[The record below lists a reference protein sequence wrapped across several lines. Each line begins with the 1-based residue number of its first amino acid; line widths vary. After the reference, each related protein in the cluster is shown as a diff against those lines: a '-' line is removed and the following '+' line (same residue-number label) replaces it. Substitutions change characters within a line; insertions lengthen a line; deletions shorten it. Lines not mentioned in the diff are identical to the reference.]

1 LTDESEREPSEDAL
15 PTDLVVEDDPDPEA
29 VALLEARVSEETARV
44 TAHDG
49 ERQLA
54 VFVRGADGGVIAGI
68 YGWTWGGCAEL
79 QHLWV
84 DESLRGQGVAGRLLD
99 AAEAEAA
106 RRGCG
111 QVVLF
116 THAANAGQSGD
127 RYTRRGYELVGRV
140 DDYPVGDAAL
150 WFRKPL

>member
-1 LTDESEREPSEDAL
+1 MTELHFEIEEH
-15 PTDLVVEDDPDPEA
+15 PDPA
-29 VALLEARVSEETARV
+29 DVALLEARVAEQTASV
-44 TAHDG
+44 TGNAP
-49 ERQLA
+49 EPESQLA
-54 VFVRGADGGVIAGI
+54 IFVRDDAGAIVAGVF
-68 YGWTWGGCAEL
+68 GWTWGGCCEL
-79 QHLWV
+79 AHLWV
-84 DESLRGQGVAGRLLD
+84 DERQRGQGLGTGLLD

-116 THAANAGQSGD
+116 THAANAGANGE

-150 WFRKPL
+150 WYRKSL

>member
-1 LTDESEREPSEDAL
+1 M
-15 PTDLVVEDDPDPEA
+15 DLRVEDDPDPMDIARLETR
-29 VALLEARVSEETARV
+29 VAEQTARISGHPV
-44 TAHDG
+44 ES
-49 ERQLA
+49 ERPLA
-54 VFVRGADGGVIAGI
+54 VFVRDDDGALVAGVF
-68 YGWTWGGCAEL
+68 GWTWGGCAEL

-84 DESLRGQGVAGRLLD
+84 EESRRGEGLGTRLLD

-111 QVVLF
+111 QIVLF
-116 THAANAGQSGD
+116 THAANNGADGA

-150 WFRKPL
+150 WYRKPL